1 MFLLNLWF
9 IDFGI
14 PNSHNSFRNIIP
26 FYLPQWFQNF
36 FYNNWVKCI
45 FLYFFQFL
53 YTSLSLFIIIGRN
66 KLPTLREWVKASQ
79 WCPTL
84 CDPMD
89 YTVHGIR
96 QARILEWVAFPFS
109 RGSSQSRDWT
119 QVSRIAGKLF
129 TSWAT
134 REALL
139 PLITNLIGYLLLK
152 LMTVQLCGFF
162 FSPPKNDNYICHI
175 TKHLKNNEVTKKIL
189 NTVYCPILPSS
200 VPNNTSGC
208 KSVRHSTI
216 STKNEFNP
224 ASCQM

>member
-1 MFLLNLWF
+1 MFLLTLWF

-53 YTSLSLFIIIGRN
+53 YPSLSLFIIIGRN
-66 KLPTLREWVKASQ
+66 KLPTLSEWVKASQ

-89 YTVHGIR
+89 YTVHGIH
-96 QARILEWVAFPFS
+96 QARTLEWVAFPFS
-109 RGSSQSRDWT
+109 RGSSQCRDWT
-119 QVSRIAGKLF
+119 QVSRIAGKFL

-139 PLITNLIGYLLLK
+139 PLITKLIGYLLLK
-152 LMTVQLCGFF
+152 LMTVQLCSFF
-162 FSPPKNDNYICHI
+162 FSHQKM
-175 TKHLKNNEVTKKIL
+175 
-189 NTVYCPILPSS
+189 
-200 VPNNTSGC
+200 
-208 KSVRHSTI
+208 TI
-216 STKNEFNP
+216 ISII
-224 ASCQM
+224 SQSI